1 MSDVSHSPYGGAFQL
16 DQYSGFDHK
25 HSMHADWTM
34 GGKIPSW
41 VPETD
46 RRRLLAYL
54 TARAYRE
61 TVARFTLADD
71 NTELQKVWR
80 EWGDAPAMSDRT
92 AAATLGDDITVKVVD
107 ADLRLP
113 PEPDF
118 PAQPFVPSDPHPVEA
133 ASYDAQMRVWEA
145 QSVMA
150 IEEWERRQ
158 MAQPMKRARQ
168 KWMRHWAF
176 EENWE
181 GKVREAETELTTP
194 LGDSVAVFSIPHR
207 PEGSG
212 DLTPDALWPK
222 MKIWEPDAY
231 FPVFPE
237 DDITADPEKVHFA
250 YEYETLNNR
259 GETQRMLRRVTYEL
273 VDVVD
278 ETTGEPIIRE
288 YPYKH
293 ENVNIRS
300 GKTCVMSD
308 GTWELDKFNKRTM
321 SQLDDLSPEAAV
333 WADSGELDDE
343 GNPVPLRDFDLWI
356 HEMPIVHQPS
366 DLSYLTHF
374 GRSIYSFYAQLLD
387 EIALN
392 DSDGA
397 RAADLTGQPI
407 LALEEGKLADNGT
420 GSVTYEVG
428 SVLEGKISKVEMAD
442 ATLALM
448 KRAEYLR
455 RHLSAVTG
463 LPEGV
468 LGHVQANQMVAGV
481 SILLTFTP
489 YKQLI
494 ERRRLSRGPRL
505 ARHYRLLQ
513 MLSTVAGLPEF
524 VADPEL
530 HDIEIQFG
538 SYIPTDL
545 SSLVDTIVALA
556 DRGLMTES
564 VAMRLIENA
573 GMEIGDIDAVVADL
587 QMRRVDEAAVMV
599 QIAGR
604 KYAMAKTLGI
614 DPADVDEE
622 ELEALDQQG
631 FAVEAPDLESQ
642 EPDPEPVSPVRTM

>member
-1 MSDVSHSPYGGAFQL
+1 MAEVTHSPYGGAFQL

-25 HSMHADWTM
+25 HSMHADWTL

-41 VPETD
+41 VPEAD

-71 NTELQKVWR
+71 NTELQTVWR

-113 PEPDF
+113 TEPDF
-118 PAQPFVPSDPHPVEA
+118 PAQPFAPNEPHPVET
-133 ASYDAQMRVWEA
+133 ASYEAQMRVWEA

-150 IEEWERRQ
+150 IEDWEQRH
-158 MAQPMKRARQ
+158 MAQPLKRARQ

-194 LGDSVAVFSIPHR
+194 LGDSVAVFSIPKQ
-207 PEGSG
+207 PEGIGES
-212 DLTPDALWPK
+212 TPDALWPK
-222 MKIWEPDAY
+222 MKIWEPEAY
-231 FPVFPE
+231 FPVFPQ
-237 DDITADPEKVHFA
+237 DDITAAPQKVHFA
-250 YEYETLNNR
+250 YDFEVVNDRNET
-259 GETQRMLRRVTYEL
+259 EHWLRRVTYEL

-278 ETTGEPIIRE
+278 EVTGVPMIRE

-293 ENVNIRS
+293 ENVNIKS

-308 GTWELDKFNKRTM
+308 GSWQLDKSSRSNI
-321 SQLDDLSPEAAV
+321 SQLDNLSDEAAV
-333 WADSGELDDE
+333 WADSGDFDE
-343 GNPVPLRDFDLWI
+343 QGNPIPLRDYDLFI

-366 DLSYLTHF
+366 DLSDLTHF

-428 SVLEGKISKVEMAD
+428 SILEGKVSKVDMAD

-505 ARHYRLLQ
+505 ARHFRLLQ

-556 DRGLMTES
+556 DRSLMTES

-587 QMRRVDEAAVMV
+587 RMRRVDEAAVMV
-599 QIAGR
+599 DIAGR

-614 DPADVDEE
+614 DPADVDAE
-622 ELEALDQQG
+622 ELEALNQRNEP
-631 FAVEAPDLESQ
+631 VEAPDLDSQ
-642 EPDPEPVSPVRTM
+642 LPDPEQVTPVRTL